1 MKIGMIGAGHMGA
14 SMGTAWAAKG
24 QTVVFSFAQDQH
36 KLRTGAAAP
45 GPNARTGTP
54 AEAVAFGD
62 IIVRAV
68 PWGAVTAARQ
78 AAGPMHGRVL
88 FSCGNCLK
96 PDCSG
101 LVVGTTTAAA
111 EESAK
116 LTPGAKVVEALPRWR
131 TASPPTLAVSAGSN
145 SARSPA
151 AMTPRPSRPWRGCWP
166 TLISTRW
173 TPGR

>member
-68 PWGAVTAARQ
+68 PWGAVTAALQ
-78 AAGPMHGRVL
+78 VAGPMHGRVL
-88 FSCGNCLK
+88 FSC
-96 PDCSG
+96 
-101 LVVGTTTAAA
+101 VGCVSDLYFTLFHAMLMPSS
-111 EESAK
+111 E
-116 LTPGAKVVEALPRWR
+116 GARHGTSSCALPPLSHR
-131 TASPPTLAVSAGSN
+131 PGHAG
-145 SARSPA
+145 
-151 AMTPRPSRPWRGCWP
+151 
-166 TLISTRW
+166 
-173 TPGR
+173 